1 MNSLSSSALG
11 GKPLLYALRHTRL
24 FSIAKSPPP
33 VAPSRAFLPQRSK
46 PDAFAE
52 SAPQLFVDQP
62 ENVTSTGPPPLFF
75 YKAWTKNRGRNRRM
89 KRYGYLTTEPLEE
102 FGAPHFILPGD
113 EEKSPL
119 QFLDMSIWQNA
130 AVLVNKPKR
139 WTSFDVCNK
148 LRNAT
153 FGYPFKVG
161 HTGTLDPLATGPF
174 FTLVSCQAVV

>member
-1 MNSLSSSALG
+1 MHASSTLRRFHVLDICQVARQWSASRQLPKLLEYKSFLTLLFNHA
-11 GKPLLYALRHTRL
+11 KPLLYALRHTRL

-119 QFLDMSIWQNA
+119 QFLDMSIWHGD
-130 AVLVNKPKR
+130 LYGESDEMCPKIDR
-139 WTSFDVCNK
+139 FE
-148 LRNAT
+148 
-153 FGYPFKVG
+153 
-161 HTGTLDPLATGPF
+161 
-174 FTLVSCQAVV
+174 